1 MLAVF
6 TNLDLW
12 VKGLINHIDYK
23 KDSFKFKFF
32 NILKIIGI
40 ILGYTLAIISIFL
53 FIINVIYPIIH
64 NVNSYLLTMIIF
76 LIIFFSLIVIRL
88 LILLLF
94 EQDYKK
100 HHKRLSLI
108 LNLFL
113 IFFTFIVAD
122 VKLKNGYVDLN
133 QDEFSTSSKNN
144 LKELE
149 LFLDVFWFTFISLLI
164 SFNTYSIKITLF
176 IYNHLPEK
184 VKHLNKKL
192 SKYF

>member
-53 FIINVIYPIIH
+53 FFINVIYPIIH

-76 LIIFFSLIVIRL
+76 LIIFFSLMRL
-88 LILLLF
+88 G
-94 EQDYKK
+94 
-100 HHKRLSLI
+100 HKVS
-108 LNLFL
+108 
-113 IFFTFIVAD
+113 
-122 VKLKNGYVDLN
+122 G
-133 QDEFSTSSKNN
+133 
-144 LKELE
+144 
-149 LFLDVFWFTFISLLI
+149 
-164 SFNTYSIKITLF
+164 
-176 IYNHLPEK
+176 
-184 VKHLNKKL
+184 
-192 SKYF
+192 

>member
-76 LIIFFSLIVIRL
+76 LIIFFSLMRL
-88 LILLLF
+88 G
-94 EQDYKK
+94 
-100 HHKRLSLI
+100 HKVS
-108 LNLFL
+108 
-113 IFFTFIVAD
+113 
-122 VKLKNGYVDLN
+122 G
-133 QDEFSTSSKNN
+133 
-144 LKELE
+144 
-149 LFLDVFWFTFISLLI
+149 
-164 SFNTYSIKITLF
+164 
-176 IYNHLPEK
+176 
-184 VKHLNKKL
+184 
-192 SKYF
+192 